1 MSIAFTLGFADGAIS
16 SSGSEISAVVTSGAR
31 FHLGLRAEA
40 GDLTIL
46 LLSGLGFSGVDGAD
60 VPWVASLADWFF
72 NFQYF

>member
-1 MSIAFTLGFADGAIS
+1 MLGFADGAIS

-40 GDLTIL
+40 GDLRIL
-46 LLSGLGFSGVDGAD
+46 LLSGLGFSRADGAD
-60 VPWVASLADWFF
+60 VPWVASLVDWFF